1 MNDLGAMSH
10 LSIRRSILLSAAA
23 YPLLSACAAI
33 GGKAY
38 TAASA
43 RQQLSRIEIAL
54 DGRLGLFAWDTGNG
68 RRLAYRADERFPM
81 CSTFKLLLV
90 SAILQM
96 SAQQT
101 GLLRQVLSY
110 RRNDLVDY
118 SPLTEQ
124 HVGTGMSVADLC
136 AAALQYSDNTAA
148 NLLLAQLGGPAALTA
163 FARSIG
169 DQQFRL
175 DRWETDLNT
184 AIPGDPRDTSTP
196 EAIGC
201 SLQRLALGDALTP
214 ALREQLCLWLR
225 GNTTGAARIK
235 AGIPALWTIGDKT
248 GGGHYGTANDIAV
261 LWPPQRSPVIV
272 AIYTTRRD
280 KAATA
285 RNELIAAAARVVV
298 DWLD

>member
-1 MNDLGAMSH
+1 MSH
-10 LSIRRSILLSAAA
+10 FSTRRSILLSAAA
-23 YPLLSACAAI
+23 YPLLSACTAI
-33 GGKAY
+33 GSKAHS
-38 TAASA
+38 AASA

-54 DGRLGLFAWDTGNG
+54 DGRLGLFAWDTADG

-101 GLLRQVLSY
+101 GLMRQVLSY

-118 SPLTEQ
+118 SPVTEQ
-124 HVGTGMSVADLC
+124 HLGAGMSVADLC

-148 NLLLAQLGGPAALTA
+148 NLLLAQLGGPAAVTA

-175 DRWETDLNT
+175 DRRETDLNS

-196 EAIGC
+196 EAMGN

-235 AGIPALWTIGDKT
+235 AGIPASWTIGDKT
-248 GGGHYGTANDIAV
+248 GGGQYGTANDVAV

-272 AIYTTRRD
+272 AIYTTRHQPT
-280 KAATA
+280 ATA